1 MLSVKPQGGVLSPGA
16 ASALAGGHLVLP
28 RALRR
33 PARAL
38 AHLFS
43 PDVTVPRYAGA
54 ALVFGMLGATGLYG
68 AVLGGHMPA
77 IVQTVTSASGFA
89 LATVNV
95 TGNSQ
100 TSEID
105 ILGAIGLN
113 GHTSLIGFDAEAAR
127 ERIAALPWIQSV
139 TVRKVYPA
147 TIDVMIEERRPFAIW
162 QHGRELTIVD
172 RHGQAIAP
180 YPGVGLRSL
189 PLVVG
194 YGAAEQAADFVDR
207 IAAYPQVASHV
218 VGYMRVADRRWD
230 LRLDSGVTVLLPE
243 QGEADALS
251 ELSDLDREQGILT
264 RDVETIDL
272 RLPDRIAIGLSADA
286 AKARQAALKERG
298 VPTAK
303 ERRT

>member
-172 RHGQAIAP
+172 RRGQAIAP

-189 PLVVG
+189 PLVVVAA
-194 YGAAEQAADFVDR
+194 AAERAADFVDR

-230 LRLDSGVTVLLPE
+230 LRL
-243 QGEADALS
+243 EAAALS

>member
-1 MLSVKPQGGVLSPGA
+1 MLSVNPQGGVSSPGP
-16 ASALAGGHLVLP
+16 ASVLAGGHLVLP

-43 PDVTVPRYAGA
+43 PDVAVPRHAGA
-54 ALVFGMLGATGLYG
+54 ALVFGLLGATGLYG
-68 AVLGGHMPA
+68 AAIGGHVPA
-77 IVQTVTSASGFA
+77 IIQAVTSASGFA

-100 TSEID
+100 SSEID

-127 ERIAALPWIQSV
+127 ERIAALPWVQSV

-147 TIDVMIEERRPFAIW
+147 TIDVTVEERRPFAIW
-162 QHGRELTIVD
+162 QHGHELTIVD
-172 RHGQAIAP
+172 RQGQAIAP

-207 IAAYPQVASHV
+207 IAAYPQVAGRV

-243 QGEADALS
+243 QDEAAALAELS
-251 ELSDLDREQGILT
+251 ELDRAEGILT
-264 RDVETIDL
+264 RDIETIDL
-272 RLPDRIAIGLSADA
+272 RLPDRIAIGLSPDV

-298 VPTAK
+298 VASAK